1 MKQDQFL
8 HHFNSF
14 RAALQFMTCIPAG
27 SVNSVS
33 DDDRHGML
41 FWYPLV
47 GAVVGLALILA
58 EGVMSPLP
66 ALLQASLLVAVWV
79 IITGGLHLDGL
90 ADSADAWVGGL
101 GDRQRTLEIMRDAR
115 CGPIAVI
122 AVTMTLIIKVA
133 ALSAF
138 HNWVMLLF
146 VPMAARLL
154 IIPAFLWLP
163 YARVSG
169 LGGEI
174 QQALTER
181 AKTIGLIII
190 AIGALAPSL
199 FVSLWLWLLLVGASG
214 AVFLLWRVAMLRRLQ
229 GFTGDCIGSLVELSE
244 LVLLLVFVSFEVV
257 N

>member
-1 MKQDQFL
+1 MNQDQIL
-8 HHFNSF
+8 HHLNSF

-27 SVNSVS
+27 SVDSVTA
-33 DDDRHGML
+33 DDSHSML

-47 GAVVGLALILA
+47 GAVIGLILIFT
-58 EGVMSPLP
+58 EGLTSPLP
-66 ALLQASLLVAVWV
+66 ALLQASLLVTVWV
-79 IITGGLHLDGL
+79 IVTGGLHLDGL

-101 GDRQRTLEIMRDAR
+101 GDRERTLEIMQDAR
-115 CGPIAVI
+115 CGPIAII
-122 AVTMTLIIKVA
+122 AVTLTLIVKVA

-138 HNWVMLLF
+138 HNWVMLLL

-174 QQALTER
+174 QQALSDR
-181 AKTIGLIII
+181 AKRIGLVVI
-190 AIGALAPSL
+190 AVSALAPIF
-199 FVSLWLWLLLVGASG
+199 FVSPWLWLLLVGASG
-214 AVFLLWRVAMLRRLQ
+214 AVFLLWRIAVMRRLQ
-229 GFTGDCIGSLVELSE
+229 GFTGDCIGLLVELSE
-244 LVLLLVFVSFEVV
+244 LVLLLVFVCFEVV